1 VTYKRITV
9 AVVVVLLIAAC
20 SAQELTKRFTNKDV
34 IDMVS
39 MGLGDDVVIDK
50 IRTSGDEAKF
60 DTSLEGLK
68 ALKDAK
74 VSDAIIRV
82 MINPHVAAA
91 AAVVPVAVS
100 APAPPAAPA
109 EDPNMP
115 PKEVGVYWKNGT
127 RFVFIEGQNVSQ
139 GKIGG
144 RAAHYFSYG
153 IASKHWNAVV
163 TGAEAKNKVKDNRPA
178 LYLYVTENSGPQDYV
193 LVKLDKKDDRR
204 EFEVGKIGGWGGG
217 KAGTKEGKHQGFEYE
232 RIAARTYKL
241 TLVDELKP
249 GEYGLFFQ
257 SGQAIA
263 GTGKDQMSGA
273 AQGRI
278 FDFSISQ

>member
-1 VTYKRITV
+1 MTMRRISV
-9 AVVVVLLIAAC
+9 FVVVVLAIATC
-20 SAQELTKRFTNKDV
+20 SGQELTKRLSNQDV
-34 IDMVS
+34 IQMVS
-39 MGLGDDVVIDK
+39 MGLSDDLIIDK

-60 DTSLEGLK
+60 DTSMEGLK
-68 ALKDAK
+68 VLKDAK
-74 VSDAIIRV
+74 VSDAVIRV
-82 MINPHVAAA
+82 MINPHVPAATA
-91 AAVVPVAVS
+91 LVPVA
-100 APAPPAAPA
+100 ATTPASPVAPA
-109 EDPNMP
+109 EDPNLP

-163 TGAEAKNKVKDNRPA
+163 NGAEAKNKVKDNRPA
-178 LYLYVTENSGPQDYV
+178 LYLYVAENSGPQDYV
-193 LVKLDKKDDRR
+193 LVRLDKKSDHR

-217 KAGTKEGKHQGFEYE
+217 KAGTKEGKLQGFEYE
-232 RIAARTYKL
+232 RIASRTYRL
-241 TLVDELKP
+241 SLVEDLKP
-249 GEYGLFFQ
+249 GEYGLFYQ
-257 SGQAIA
+257 SGQSIA

-273 AQGRI
+273 AQGRV